1 MGMNELILH
10 GLVGGKSKDKTPPPP
25 ITNFIAE
32 AQDSAV
38 KLTWVNPVDTDF
50 AGVRI
55 MRKTDGY
62 PTGPSD
68 GTLIYSGGANT
79 HTDTGL
85 VNGTTYYYRAFT
97 FDFDKNFNTD
107 VGQQASAKPRVI
119 NIYGVEWNYANQ
131 STALTRLA
139 SSAGFSD
146 PVPAVGAGTGSSPFD
161 ALYPWSEIDEFNVI
175 NNAISHRRGSGS
187 FSRKNNDTVVRIPKF
202 WYKVEQDTANSKMRF
217 YIADNEAPGFAIHP
231 AFDRGDG
238 VVRDYI
244 YIGKYNT
251 GSGYVSRSEL
261 APLVNITRSDART
274 NSAGKGGPWW
284 QYDYAAWCAAWL
296 LYLVEFAD
304 WDSQAKIGKGYTD
317 SSNSAAINT
326 GGADSMTYHT
336 GRAAGV
342 DGKTAVQYRWMENLW
357 GNVRDWVDGI
367 NFNERQ
373 AYICLNPANFADDTS
388 TNYTSA
394 GVTICD
400 SGWIKGLT
408 MSSVFPFAFLP
419 TLNGGSETTYV
430 PDYVSSI
437 TGWRAL
443 YVGGLWSNA
452 GGAGLFCFHASNAS
466 SNSGS
471 NLGARLLFLP

>member
-10 GLVGGKSKDKTPPPP
+10 GLIGGKSKDKTPPPP
-25 ITNFIAE
+25 ITNFSAE
-32 AQDSAV
+32 EQDSAV

-79 HTDTGL
+79 YTDTGL
-85 VNGTTYYYRAFT
+85 INGTTYYYRAFT
-97 FDFDKNFNTD
+97 FDFDRNFNTD
-107 VGQQASAKPRVI
+107 PSQQVTAKPRVV

-131 STALTRLA
+131 STALTRIA
-139 SSAGFSD
+139 ASAGFPD
-146 PVPAVGAGTGSSPFD
+146 PVPAVGGGAGSSPFD

-175 NNAISHRRGSGS
+175 NNAISHRRGSSG
-187 FSRKNNDTVVRIPKF
+187 FSRTSYDTVVRIPKF
-202 WYKVEQDTANSKMRF
+202 WYKIEQDTANSKMRF
-217 YIADNEAPGFAIHP
+217 YIADNEAPGFAVHP

-238 VVRDYI
+238 VIRDYI

-251 GSGYVSRSEL
+251 GSGYVSKSGL
-261 APLVNITRSDART
+261 APLVNIKRADARAG
-274 NSAGKGGPWW
+274 SANKGGPWW
-284 QYDYAAWCAAWL
+284 QYDYAAWCAVWL

-326 GGADSMTYHT
+326 GGTDSMTYHT
-336 GRAAGV
+336 GRAAGT

-394 GVTICD
+394 GVTICEG
-400 SGWIKGLT
+400 GWIKGLT
-408 MSSVFPFAFLP
+408 LSPTFPFAFLP
-419 TLNGGSETTYV
+419 TLNGGSETTYI
-430 PDYVSSI
+430 PDYVYSY
-437 TGWRAL
+437 TGWRVL
-443 YVGGLWSNA
+443 YVGGLWSSA
-452 GGAGLFCFHASNAS
+452 GYAGLFYFYANYDSSNAY
-466 SNSGS
+466 SNI
-471 NLGARLLFLP
+471 GARLLFLP